1 MRFDKIFEGVITI
14 DITLQLEAILR
25 VEKRENL
32 LKNFLDEGVDDS
44 VLGHL
49 TDNDLKDLG
58 ITKIGD
64 RRRLLAAFAEVSH
77 DAAAKVATPMPKA
90 TASEPYLNSVGLP
103 FVPIPRFKN
112 LVCIFPLTVGDY
124 ELYCKE
130 KNVLFPDQKNPTGPT
145 HPVVNVTWQD
155 CIDYCL
161 WLTTKERAAGLIGED
176 QFYRLLTDL
185 EWSAAI
191 GLPYEEEATPAERS
205 KQIPGYPW
213 GPSYPPRKG
222 VGNYAQQLK
231 VDDFEFTSPV
241 DAFPAND
248 LGIYDLSGN
257 VWEWCMDNFNNSRT
271 YHTMRGGAWDF
282 YGSGLMSSAR
292 NANDINGNGASVGCR
307 IAFAMQDTQQ

>member
-1 MRFDKIFEGVITI
+1 
-14 DITLQLEAILR
+14 
-25 VEKRENL
+25 
-32 LKNFLDEGVDDS
+32 
-44 VLGHL
+44 
-49 TDNDLKDLG
+49 
-58 ITKIGD
+58 
-64 RRRLLAAFAEVSH
+64 
-77 DAAAKVATPMPKA
+77 
-90 TASEPYLNSVGLP
+90 
-103 FVPIPRFKN
+103 
-112 LVCIFPLTVGDY
+112 
-124 ELYCKE
+124 
-130 KNVLFPDQKNPTGPT
+130 
-145 HPVVNVTWQD
+145 VNVTWHD

-191 GLPYEEEATPAERS
+191 GLPHEEEATPAERS

-213 GPSYPPRKG
+213 GPSYPPRQG

-241 DAFPAND
+241 DAFPANE

-282 YGSGLMSSAR
+282 SGSGLMSSAR
-292 NANDINGNGASVGCR
+292 NANDTNGNGASLGCR
-307 IAFAMQDTQQ
+307 IAFAMQDTL